1 MQKTKQ
7 DRSPYPIF
15 WGQSY
20 KIFYTLGRI
29 YKRVL
34 KKKKKNF
41 ALCGGELHLLK
52 MKTYLL
58 EVLNRVLTKLCLSM
72 PKKGKNLQV
81 SFLLEKKDNKCT
93 QMHLVKHHLIA

>member
-1 MQKTKQ
+1 MFLLFLTHH
-7 DRSPYPIF
+7 SF
-15 WGQSY
+15 L
-20 KIFYTLGRI
+20 LGE
-29 YKRVL
+29 L
-34 KKKKKNF
+34 GTF
-41 ALCGGELHLLK
+41 ALVKLVLCGGELHLLK

-93 QMHLVKHHLIA
+93 QMHRVKHHLIA